1 MGIQYN
7 HVRKTQDKY
16 SNLSLDEVAPRGG
29 ETIALEVP
37 QNWLIEQLHKGDTI
51 TKLVGKARCS
61 NSENYNKKTGRELA
75 TSRMKPTYLTVEYI
89 IEGPKGFILS
99 LSDKTG
105 NQYIL
110 EKSNVE
116 GANVRFVDYE

>member
-1 MGIQYN
+1 M
-7 HVRKTQDKY
+7 
-16 SNLSLDEVAPRGG
+16 
-29 ETIALEVP
+29 
-37 QNWLIEQLHKGDTI
+37 
-51 TKLVGKARCS
+51 VGKARCS